1 MYLSLPSTME
11 SCINQ
16 RSRAFGGELASNQTA
31 QEWHV
36 AKDPIKETIDATM
49 LRPISPQQGRKIS
62 VGILLCS
69 YPNLLFSSHYISQD
83 SYPLHVWKGSK
94 CVSWAYK
101 NKREHLFIP
110 TVLYKKVP
118 YSRET
123 NLYPLFSFSLT
134 NQISLFILIALCSFF
149 TYSWLL

>member
-16 RSRAFGGELASNQTA
+16 RSRAWRWTCKQPDSPRVTRGKRS
-31 QEWHV
+31 
-36 AKDPIKETIDATM
+36 KETIDATM

-83 SYPLHVWKGSK
+83 SYPLHVWTGSK